1 MFEAPTPELTLA
13 HSTLY
18 LADFQHDVDHDVD
31 NWQSKNLVR
40 FIFEPLLTENL
51 EDMPVTMILV
61 INMIACMTLTDQH

>member
-31 NWQSKNLVR
+31 NWQVKNWKGLFLNRYLV
-40 FIFEPLLTENL
+40 NG
-51 EDMPVTMILV
+51 TML
-61 INMIACMTLTDQH
+61 NSFWFFDK